1 MIDVSKPWSDTELLA
16 LPPVVV
22 DPGTTDANGIIRNR
36 DEESPFKEAVL
47 TRVPGAR
54 ELSIR
59 WAKLHGWIKDEYA
72 APDFSLDPFAAIRDA
87 IGGQKLWHEARNEAG
102 ELMAVHPITAKDEA
116 AWEEANRLMHE
127 NQRTILPEPKPEN
140 FEDYARRKHLKRGD

>member
-1 MIDVSKPWSDTELLA
+1 MIDVNKPWSDVELLA
-16 LPPVVV
+16 LPSIVVN
-22 DPGTTDANGIIRNR
+22 PGTTDANGITRNR
-36 DEESPFKEAVL
+36 EESNPFKPATLAE
-47 TRVPGAR
+47 VPGAR
-54 ELSIR
+54 R
-59 WAKLHGWIKDEYA
+59 WGELHGWHGR
-72 APDFSLDPFAAIRDA
+72 PDVASDFTLDPFNAIRDA
-87 IGGQKLWHEARNEAG
+87 IGGQSLWHEARNEAG